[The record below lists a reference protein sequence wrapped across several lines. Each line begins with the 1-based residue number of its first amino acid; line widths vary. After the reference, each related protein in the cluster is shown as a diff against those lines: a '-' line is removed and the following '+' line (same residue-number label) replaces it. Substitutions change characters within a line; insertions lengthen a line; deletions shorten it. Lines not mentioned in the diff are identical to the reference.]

1 MSKEQIIRFLPT
13 AVLLLPLISAVLI
26 LLFTKR
32 YRQLSAGLS
41 TGAVAIGLGI
51 SIFLFATQGVEKT
64 EAGSDPKF
72 TWLSIGLV
80 ENDSPLPTAVGQES
94 FAIDIQTLNDP
105 MSRLML
111 LIVTFIG
118 TLVHVFSLV
127 YMRKDIGFSRYF
139 GALSFFVFSMLGIV
153 LSSNLIMMFI
163 FWELVGV
170 SSYLLISHWFDKP
183 AAADAGKKAFIT
195 NRIGDVGF
203 LLGILLVW
211 QQAHTVNIASIT
223 GQVSTLAGLLIFCG
237 AVGKSAQFPLHV
249 WLPDAMEGP
258 TPVSALIHAA
268 TMVAAGVYML
278 CRVMVLFTPDA
289 LLIIAWIGAITALLA
304 ALMAIQQND
313 IKRILAYS
321 TLSQLGYMVMA
332 VGCGGTE
339 AAMFHLT
346 THAAFKA
353 LLFLGAGAVIYACH
367 HEQDI
372 WNMGGLRHK
381 LSKTSITFIIGALA
395 LAGFPLLSG
404 FFSKDAILMQAHLN
418 QKPLFFIGVA
428 VAGLTAFYMMRCV
441 LVAFFGK
448 ARTDQSKEAHEV
460 PGEMLLPLII
470 LALFS
475 IFLGAP
481 QIGLAGYLGFEED
494 KASHHAAL
502 IWGTIAASVG
512 MIGGYMV
519 YRNADTDPLPA
530 KLGVL
535 SRWMRDRFYFDELYA
550 FLNRWTQETL
560 SFASDWFDRWI
571 IAGLGV
577 KGTSGAVDVT
587 GCLIRLFQS
596 GNLQTYA
603 LLTVIGLLGILAWI
617 LF

>member
-289 LLIIAWIGAITALLA
+289 LLIIAWIGAITSLLA

-448 ARTDQSKEAHEV
+448 ARTDQAKEVHEV

-475 IFLGAP
+475 VFLGAP

-550 FLNRWTQETL
+550 FLNHWTQETL
-560 SFASDWFDRWI
+560 SYASNWFDRWI

-577 KGTSGAVDVT
+577 KGTSGAIDVT
-587 GCLIRLFQS
+587 GCLVRLFQS

-603 LLTVIGLLGILAWI
+603 LLTVIGLLSILAWI

>member
-64 EAGSDPKF
+64 EVGSDPKF

-127 YMRKDIGFSRYF
+127 YMRKDKGFSRYF

-418 QKPLFFIGVA
+418 QKPLFYIGVT
-428 VAGLTAFYMMRCV
+428 VAALTAFYMMRCV

-448 ARTDQSKEAHEV
+448 TRTDQAKEAHEV

-475 IFLGAP
+475 VFLGAP

-550 FLNRWTQETL
+550 FLNQWTQETL
-560 SFASDWFDRWI
+560 SYASNWFDRWI

-577 KGTSGAVDVT
+577 KGTSGAIDVT
-587 GCLIRLFQS
+587 GCLVRLFQS

-603 LLTVIGLLGILAWI
+603 LLTVIGLLSILAWI

>member
-64 EAGSDPKF
+64 AAGSDPKF

-289 LLIIAWIGAITALLA
+289 LLIIAWIGATTALLA

-448 ARTDQSKEAHEV
+448 ARTDQAKEAHEV

-475 IFLGAP
+475 VFLGAP

-550 FLNRWTQETL
+550 FLNHWTQETL
-560 SFASDWFDRWI
+560 SYASNWFDRWI

-577 KGTSGAVDVT
+577 KGTSGTIDVT
-587 GCLIRLFQS
+587 GCLVRLFQS

-603 LLTVIGLLGILAWI
+603 LLTVIGLLSILAWI

>member
-441 LVAFFGK
+441 LIAFFGK
-448 ARTDQSKEAHEV
+448 ARTDQAKEAHEV

-475 IFLGAP
+475 VFLGAP

-550 FLNRWTQETL
+550 FLNHWTQETL
-560 SFASDWFDRWI
+560 SYASNWVDRWI

-577 KGTSGAVDVT
+577 KGTSGAIDVT
-587 GCLIRLFQS
+587 GCLVRLFQS

-603 LLTVIGLLGILAWI
+603 LLTVIGLLSILAWI